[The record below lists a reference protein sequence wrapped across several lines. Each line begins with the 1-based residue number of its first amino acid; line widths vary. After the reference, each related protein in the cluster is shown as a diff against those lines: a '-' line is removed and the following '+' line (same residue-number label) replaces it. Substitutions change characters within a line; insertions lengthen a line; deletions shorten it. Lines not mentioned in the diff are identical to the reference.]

1 MKKDILRF
9 NVAVDYI
16 TIMHELNSM
25 TDLLYYTSYFLLWK
39 SAFTAKVIV
48 HISTTTKLKD

>member
-25 TDLLYYTSYFLLWK
+25 TDLLYYTSYFLL
-39 SAFTAKVIV
+39 
-48 HISTTTKLKD
+48 